1 MFGKFLVPIS
11 ELFYGNSLSQKRRHI
26 INILK
31 YNKSPLGI
39 STGFF
44 AILFALLENP
54 SSKIFKRNFN
64 AK

>member
-31 YNKSPLGI
+31 YNKALGI
-39 STGFF
+39 STGFLQF
-44 AILFALLENP
+44 CLHY
-54 SSKIFKRNFN
+54 
-64 AK
+64 